1 MLQWLALQTQLKT
14 SESEVIPVAHREPD
28 YHLSMTF
35 RASRIL
41 YFLTFLALL
50 SLQSAALMAQQA
62 QQAQQDRIAGLVDR
76 RQTVAL
82 SGNLHPD
89 AISQFDVGPV
99 DPSLKL
105 DHMTLMLK
113 RSSAQQAA
121 LDRLLAGQQNPS
133 SPDYHAWLTPE
144 QFADRFG
151 LSQNDIAKVADWL
164 RSEGLAVD
172 AISRARNW
180 IWFSGTANQ
189 IQGALQ
195 TSLRRYNVG
204 GEMHFANA
212 SEPSVPA
219 VLAPF
224 VLGVVGLDDF
234 RPKSK
239 QPKINPLAGDAAKG
253 SLRPQFSTPSGTNYL
268 APGDFATIYNVNP
281 LYNLGYDGSGQRIA
295 VIGQSAVDLADM
307 QLFRI
312 LYGLPKHDPQLVLV
326 PGSPDPGQT
335 SDMQEA
341 ALDIEW
347 AGAVARNANIT
358 YVYSMDSLLSLI
370 YAVDQNVAP
379 IVSYSFGICE
389 QSESEFLI
397 LSIRSLA
404 QEANAQGIT
413 WVASSG
419 DSGAAGCDP
428 HDDPT
433 KAQALHGLKVG
444 FPASLPEVTAVGGT
458 QFDEGTGQ
466 YWNTSNSSTL
476 ASALSYIPE
485 KGWNESDAQG
495 LAASGG
501 GLSQVFPKPAWQ
513 IAPGVPDANSRA
525 IPDVALSAGIH
536 DGYLVVAGGQPV
548 VVSGTSAAA
557 PAFAGIVALV
567 NHYQVL
573 NGVST
578 QYGQGNINPNLYSI
592 ARNTAGVFH
601 DITSGTNVVPCV
613 TSTLNCP
620 GGTLGYSA
628 GAGYDLV
635 TGLGSVNAFN
645 LAVSLTKQWSTPII
659 SGLDPNS
666 VVVGGAGFTLA
677 VSGTG
682 FDAGS
687 VVQWMGTPMPTKF
700 VSGTQLLATI
710 GSVQIVQQGAVAI
723 TVLTTHGVTAPTAL
737 VVGPSYGAQISD
749 QRLTKTLA
757 SNCVQPPSVTSFSTA
772 DKVYLY
778 YLGRV
783 TLNNIL
789 SYDWVAPNGASVEAG
804 DWPGGVGIFCFP
816 TVFFQMSSTDFNP
829 IGTWQA
835 RLFDHGSL
843 LFALPFTVSAPNLQ
857 TISMAHAADG
867 SGFKTTVLLT
877 NAGTDAAPYTL
888 RFNDDHGNIPAT
900 RFELET
906 GSLSG
911 LIPAGGSVTIRT
923 AGLGPQVVGGW
934 AELTAPPSVTG
945 SVIYSQKTGLPSI
958 QEGTSTILAS
968 GSQHFF
974 LPFDNTAGAIT
985 GVAVTDPGA
994 SAATNISVTLRY
1006 SDGTS
1011 ETVAYPQLA
1020 GRTHQAFA
1028 IASQFPNTANRSGV
1042 AEFTSNVAL
1051 SVVAFRFNSTGAFT
1065 AFDATLAGGAST
1077 SVTRPLAHAADGSGF
1092 KTTVLLTNA
1101 GTAAAAYT
1109 LRFNDD
1115 QGNIPSSRFEL
1126 EAGSLTGTIPA
1137 GGSVIIRTAGLGT
1150 QVVGGWAELTAPA
1163 SVGGSVIYSQ
1173 KTGLPSIQEGTATI
1187 VAAGSKHFFVPFD
1200 NTAGAVTGVAIT
1212 DPGASA
1218 ANNITVTLRYSDG
1231 TSEVVFYPQLPSRNH
1246 QAFAIASQFPHTG
1259 NRSGVAEFSSE
1270 VPLSVVAF
1278 RFNSTGAFTSFGVV
1292 AP

>member
-1 MLQWLALQTQLKT
+1 
-14 SESEVIPVAHREPD
+14 
-28 YHLSMTF
+28 MTF
-35 RASRIL
+35 RASRFLYVLTLATIL
-41 YFLTFLALL
+41 PTALP
-50 SLQSAALMAQQA
+50 AQQA
-62 QQAQQDRIAGLVDR
+62 QEAQQDRIAGPVDS
-76 RQTVAL
+76 RQTVIL
-82 SGNLHPD
+82 NGNVHPS

-105 DHMTLMLK
+105 DHVTLMLK
-113 RSSAQQAA
+113 RSNAQQVE
-121 LDRLLAGQQNPS
+121 LERLLADQQNPF

-151 LSQNDIAKVADWL
+151 LSSNDISKVTAWL
-164 RSEGLAVD
+164 QSEGLAVD
-172 AISRARNW
+172 TVSRSRNW
-180 IWFSGTANQ
+180 IWFSGTADQ
-189 IQGALQ
+189 IQKTLQ
-195 TSLRRYNVG
+195 TSLHRYNVG

-212 SEPSVPA
+212 SEPSMPA
-219 VLAPF
+219 AIAPL
-224 VLGVVGLDDF
+224 VLGVLGLDDF

-239 QPKINPLAGDAAKG
+239 QSKAVRLLGEAAKG
-253 SLRPQFSTPSGTNYL
+253 SLHPQFSNPSGNHYL
-268 APGDFATIYNVNP
+268 APDDFATIYNLNP

-295 VIGQSAVDLADM
+295 IVGQSAVDLTDI
-307 QLFRI
+307 QVFRI

-326 PGSPDPGQT
+326 PGTPDPGQT

-358 YVYSMDSLLSLI
+358 YVYSIDALVSLI
-370 YAVDQNVAP
+370 HAVDQNIAP
-379 IVSYSFGICE
+379 IISYSFAICE
-389 QSESEFLI
+389 QSDSDFLI

-413 WVASSG
+413 WIASSG
-419 DSGAAGCDP
+419 DSGAAACDP
-428 HDDPT
+428 HDDPA
-433 KAQALHGLKVG
+433 KAQALHGLKVD

-466 YWNTSNSSTL
+466 YWSASNSGAL

-501 GLSQVFPKPAWQ
+501 GLSSLFPKPAWQ
-513 IAPGVPDANSRA
+513 IAPGVPDTNSRA
-525 IPDVALSAGIH
+525 IPDVALTAATH
-536 DGYLVVAGGQPV
+536 DGYLVVVGGQPMV
-548 VVSGTSAAA
+548 FGGTSAAA

-567 NHYQVL
+567 NQYQVL

-601 DITSGTNVVPCV
+601 DITVGNNIVPCLA
-613 TSTLNCP
+613 STLNCP
-620 GGTLGYSA
+620 AGTLGYSA
-628 GAGYDLV
+628 AAGYDLV
-635 TGLGSVNAFN
+635 TGLGSVDAFN
-645 LAVSLTKQWSTPII
+645 LAVSLTKQWVTPII
-659 SGLDPNS
+659 SGVNPSS

-687 VVQWMGTPMPTKF
+687 VVQWMGTAVPTKF

-710 GSVQIVQQGAVAI
+710 GSTLIVQQGAVAI
-723 TVLTTHGVTAPTAL
+723 TVLTAHGVSAPTAL

-749 QRLTKTLA
+749 QRVTKTLA
-757 SNCVQPPSVTSFSTA
+757 SNCVQPPSVTSFSTT

-778 YLGRV
+778 YLGRI
-783 TLNNIL
+783 TINNIL
-789 SYDWVAPNGASVEAG
+789 TYDWVASNGASVAAG
-804 DWPGGVGIFCFP
+804 SWPGGAGTFCFP
-816 TVFFQMSSTDFNP
+816 TAFFQMSSADFNP
-829 IGTWQA
+829 VGTWQA
-835 RLFDHGSL
+835 RLFDHDSL
-843 LFALPFTVSAPNLQ
+843 LFSLPFTVSLPNLQ
-857 TISMAHAADG
+857 TTALAHAADG

-934 AELTAPPSVTG
+934 AEVTAPPSVAG

-958 QEGTSTILAS
+958 QEGTATIIAS

-985 GVAVTDPGA
+985 GVAITDPGA
-994 SAATNISVTLRY
+994 TAANNISVTLRY

-1011 ETVAYPQLA
+1011 ETVTYPQLA
-1020 GRTHQAFA
+1020 SRNHQAFA
-1028 IASQFPNTANRSGV
+1028 IASQFSHTAGRSGV
-1042 AEFTSNVAL
+1042 AEFTSNAAL

-1065 AFDATLAGGAST
+1065 AFDATPAGGAST
-1077 SVTRPLAHAADGSGF
+1077 PITRPLAHAADGSGF

-1101 GTAAAAYT
+1101 GTAAASYT

-1115 QGNIPSSRFEL
+1115 QGNIPASRFEL
-1126 EAGSLTGTIPA
+1126 EAGSLTGSIPA
-1137 GGSVIIRTAGLGT
+1137 GGSVTIRTAGLGT

-1187 VAAGSKHFFVPFD
+1187 VAAGSKHFYVPFD
-1200 NTAGAVTGVAIT
+1200 NTAGAITGVALT
-1212 DPGASA
+1212 DPGATA

-1231 TSEVVFYPQLPSRNH
+1231 TSEVVFYPQLASRNH
-1246 QAFAIASQFPHTG
+1246 QAFAIASQFPHTA
-1259 NRSGVAEFSSE
+1259 NRSGVAEFSAE
-1270 VPLSVVAF
+1270 TPLSVVAF
-1278 RFNSTGAFTSFGVV
+1278 RFNSTGAFTSFGIV

>member
-1 MLQWLALQTQLKT
+1 MLPT
-14 SESEVIPVAHREPD
+14 
-28 YHLSMTF
+28 
-35 RASRIL
+35 
-41 YFLTFLALL
+41 ALL
-50 SLQSAALMAQQA
+50 AQEA
-62 QQAQQDRIAGLVDR
+62 QPDRIAGPVDR
-76 RQTVAL
+76 RQTVTL
-82 SGNLHPD
+82 NGNIHPN
-89 AISQFDVGPV
+89 AISQFDAGPV

-105 DHMTLMLK
+105 DHVTLMLK

-121 LDRLLAGQQNPS
+121 LDRLLADQQNPS

-151 LSQNDIAKVADWL
+151 LSPNDISKVTAWL
-164 RSEGLAVD
+164 QSEGLAVD

-180 IWFSGTANQ
+180 IWFSGTAAQ
-189 IQGALQ
+189 IQGVLQ

-219 VLAPF
+219 AIAPF
-224 VLGVVGLDDF
+224 VLGVLGLDDF
-234 RPKSK
+234 LPKSK
-239 QPKINPLAGDAAKG
+239 QSKAVRLSGESVKG
-253 SLRPQFSTPSGTNYL
+253 SLRPRFSGLSGNHYL
-268 APGDFATIYNVNP
+268 APDDFATIYNVNP
-281 LYNLGYDGSGQRIA
+281 LYNLGYNGSGQRIA
-295 VIGQSAVDLADM
+295 IIGQSAVDLTDI

-312 LYGLPKHDPQLVLV
+312 LYGLPKHDPQLLLV
-326 PGSPDPGQT
+326 PGTPDPGQT
-335 SDMQEA
+335 SDMEEGV
-341 ALDIEW
+341 LDIEW

-358 YVYSMDSLLSLI
+358 YVYSLNAMISLI
-370 YAVDQNVAP
+370 HAVDQNIAP
-379 IVSYSFGICE
+379 IISYSFSTCE
-389 QSESEFLI
+389 QSESNFLV
-397 LSIRSLA
+397 LSIRSVA

-413 WVASSG
+413 WIASSG
-419 DSGAAGCDP
+419 DSGAAACDP

-433 KAQALHGLKVG
+433 KVQALHGLKVG

-466 YWNTSNSSTL
+466 YWSDSNSGTL

-485 KGWNESDAQG
+485 KGWNESDALG

-501 GLSQVFPKPAWQ
+501 GLSSLFAKPAWQ
-513 IAPGVPDANSRA
+513 IAPGVPDTNSRA
-525 IPDVALSAGIH
+525 IPDVALTAATH
-536 DGYLVVAGGQPV
+536 DGYLVVVGGQPGIFG
-548 VVSGTSAAA
+548 GTSASA
-557 PAFAGIVALV
+557 PAFAGILALV

-573 NGVST
+573 NGVPA

-601 DITSGTNVVPCV
+601 DITSGNNVVPCL

-620 GGTLGYSA
+620 AGTLGYTA
-628 GAGYDLV
+628 ATGYDLV
-635 TGLGSVNAFN
+635 TGLGSVDAFN
-645 LAVSLTKQWSTPII
+645 LAVGLTKQWVTPVI
-659 SGLDPNS
+659 SGVNPSS
-666 VVVGGAGFTLA
+666 VVAGGAGFNLA
-677 VSGTG
+677 VSGSG

-687 VVQWMGTPMPTKF
+687 IVQWMGTAVPTKF
-700 VSGTQLLATI
+700 ISGTQLFATI
-710 GSVQIVQQGAVAI
+710 GSTLIVQQGAVAI
-723 TVLTTHGVTAPTAL
+723 TVLTAHGVTAPAAL

-749 QRLTKTLA
+749 QRVTKTLA
-757 SNCVQPPSVTSFSTA
+757 SNCAQPPSVTSFLPT
-772 DKVYLY
+772 DRVYLY
-778 YLGRV
+778 YLGRI

-789 SYDWVAPNGASVEAG
+789 SYDWVAPNGASVDG
-804 DWPGGVGIFCFP
+804 GGWPNGAGIFCFP
-816 TVFFQMSSTDFNP
+816 TVSFAMSTTDFNP

-835 RLFDHGSL
+835 RVFDHGSL
-843 LFALPFTVSAPNLQ
+843 LFALPFTVSLPNLQ
-857 TISMAHAADG
+857 TMPLAHAADG

-934 AELTAPPSVTG
+934 AELTAPPSVAG

-958 QEGTSTILAS
+958 QEGTTTIIAA

-985 GVAVTDPGA
+985 GVAITDPGA
-994 SAATNISVTLRY
+994 AAANNISVTLRY
-1006 SDGTS
+1006 SDGAS
-1011 ETVAYPQLA
+1011 ETVSYPQLA
-1020 GRTHQAFA
+1020 SRAHQAFA
-1028 IASQFPNTANRSGV
+1028 IASQFPHTANKSGV
-1042 AEFTSNVAL
+1042 AEFTSDVSL

-1065 AFDATLAGGAST
+1065 AFDATPAGGAST
-1077 SVTRPLAHAADGSGF
+1077 SITRPLAHAADGNGF

-1101 GTAAAAYT
+1101 GTAAASYT

-1126 EAGSLTGTIPA
+1126 EAGSLTGVIPP
-1137 GGSVIIRTAGLGT
+1137 GGSATIRTSGLGS

-1187 VAAGSKHFFVPFD
+1187 VAAGSKHFYVPFD
-1200 NTAGAVTGVAIT
+1200 NTAGAITGLAIT
-1212 DPGASA
+1212 DPGAAA

-1231 TSEVVFYPQLPSRNH
+1231 TSEVVFYPQLASRNH
-1246 QAFAIASQFPHTG
+1246 QAFAIASQFPHTA
-1259 NRSGVAEFSSE
+1259 NRSGVAEFSAE
-1270 VPLSVVAF
+1270 TPLSVVAF
-1278 RFNSTGAFTSFGVV
+1278 RFNSTGAFTSFGIV